1 MRTSMIVGCRTVTVH
16 WWLLLYVPVGE
27 ASVKQVPSAF
37 TAQSPDTEKKAVFDV
52 VGGEVVGDS
61 VGGSV
66 GEGVGEAVG
75 APVGESVGGEV
86 VGESV
91 GGEVVGDSVG
101 GSVGEAKGAGV
112 GDGLAGAVRQI
123 SKPALVM
130 E

>member
-1 MRTSMIVGCRTVTVH
+1 MH

-86 VGESV
+86 VG
-91 GGEVVGDSVG
+91 DSVG
-101 GSVGEAKGAGV
+101 DSVGEAKGAGV